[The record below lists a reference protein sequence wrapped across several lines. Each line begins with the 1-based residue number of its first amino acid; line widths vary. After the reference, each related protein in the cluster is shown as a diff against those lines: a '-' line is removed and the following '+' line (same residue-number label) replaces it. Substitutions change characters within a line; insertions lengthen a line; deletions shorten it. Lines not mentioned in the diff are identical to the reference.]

1 MRKNKEI
8 SYDVAENRKRKHT
21 RIQKKACQMAR
32 YPTNFN
38 NANYIA
44 FLFF

>member
-21 RIQKKACQMAR
+21 RIPKEGVPDGMIPYK
-32 YPTNFN
+32 
-38 NANYIA
+38 
-44 FLFF
+44 L